1 MQQIMKECNDA
12 LDLHGF
18 RQEKAAG
25 QKFYNLSPF
34 TFETLLSDPENI
46 RENFESYLNHF
57 SENVIDVIHRMKFQ
71 QEIETMAENG
81 LLYLVINAFWKLF

>member
-1 MQQIMKECNDA
+1 MSIKELPLRPNRLARQEQQTTVNVQEKA
-12 LDLHGF
+12 FL
-18 RQEKAAG
+18 EKAAG

-34 TFETLLSDPENI
+34 TFETLLSDPKNI

-71 QEIETMAENG
+71 H
-81 LLYLVINAFWKLF
+81 